1 MPQPYIGF
9 ARALK
14 ETLAAIQPGEPVEQP
29 VSDCEGYIAAEP
41 VFAQVDSPS
50 SDASLK
56 DGYALRAAD
65 GKLASGDSPQPL
77 PVTGSAA
84 AGQMENGSLQPGTAW
99 RILTGA
105 RLPQGADTV
114 VAEEFVT
121 RTGDFLALNRF
132 TAKGRNILPRGS
144 DVARGEL
151 LLNTGRRLTPG
162 RIGLLVAGGHH
173 QLTVYRKPA
182 VALMATGDEVL
193 LPGEPLANGKLYA
206 SNLLTLNG
214 WCRHFGF
221 TTTLGV
227 SGDQTSLLSEKI
239 QRVMATHDALVTS
252 GGAWTGDKD
261 LVAKVLDDLGWQKV
275 YHRVRLGPG
284 KAVGFGLLNGKPVFI
299 LPGGPPSNLVAFL
312 ELALPGL
319 QKLGGCR
326 APGLAEIPAVL
337 KEPVSGQSDWTQVL
351 FGTLKHGG
359 QTLEFQPDGR
369 PASRLKSMAD
379 AGALLLIPEG
389 VEAFSANQN
398 VTIQTLGGFSTKDRP
413 WPRHRRAAQSFLPVG

>member
-9 ARALK
+9 ARALR
-14 ETLAAIQPGEPVEQP
+14 ETLAHVHPGETVSLPVAE
-29 VSDCEGYIAAEP
+29 CEDHVTAEKL
-41 VFAQVDSPS
+41 FSRVDSPS
-50 SDASLK
+50 TNTSLK

-65 GKLASGDSPQPL
+65 GEAASGASPQPL
-77 PVTGSAA
+77 PVTGSIA
-84 AGQMENGSLQPGTAW
+84 AGQRERGILQPGTAW

-105 RLPQGADTV
+105 RLPEGADTV

-121 RTGDFLALNRF
+121 RKGDFLTLDRF
-132 TAKGRNILPRGS
+132 TEKGRNILPRGS

-151 LLNTGRRLTPG
+151 LLEAGRRLTPG

-173 QLTVYRKPA
+173 QVTVYRKPA

-193 LPGEPLANGKLYA
+193 LPGEPLVNGKLYA

-214 WCRHFGF
+214 WCRHFGY

-227 SGDQTSLLSEKI
+227 SGDKASLLREKI

-261 LVAKVLDDLGWQKV
+261 LMAKVLDDLGWQKV

-284 KAVGFGLLNGKPVFI
+284 KGVGFGLLNGKPVFI
-299 LPGGPPSNLVAFL
+299 LPGGPSSNLVAFL

-326 APGLAEIPAVL
+326 KPGLAGVPAVL
-337 KEPVSGQSDWTQVL
+337 KEPVSGQSDWTQVF
-351 FGTLKHGG
+351 FGTLRHSG

-379 AGALLLIPEG
+379 ADALLLIPEG
-389 VEAFSANQN
+389 VDAFSADQSVN
-398 VTIQTLGGFSTKDRP
+398 VQMLGDLVPIDTLHLK
-413 WPRHRRAAQSFLPVG
+413 